1 MPFYILR
8 IENDLI
14 SIPLIK
20 NMVVISKILPLLAA
34 GLGLFFL
41 VNAITR
47 PAHAQQTAG
56 ALTSTFGSL
65 GSAGSALSSLGR
77 GVGSGLAGLFQPVW
91 EVANLFERFSGLASG
106 SANVSPV
113 AQESI
118 GGGGGGSPTWTM
130 TGGQQ
135 AMPGSRYDVGGSNIK
150 ISTIGWDTPVTVPLS
165 EEARKWYTNLGV
177 DIS

>member
-34 GLGLFFL
+34 GVGLFFL

-56 ALTSTFGSL
+56 ALTSTL
-65 GSAGSALSSLGR
+65 GSVGAAGSAISQLGR

-91 EVANLFERFSGLASG
+91 EVANLFQRFSNLASG

-113 AQESI
+113 AQES
-118 GGGGGGSPTWTM
+118 GGGGGSPTWTL
-130 TGGQQ
+130 TSGQQ
-135 AMPGSRYDVGGSNIK
+135 ATPGSIYDVGGSNIRTT
-150 ISTIGWDTPVTVPLS
+150 TIGWDTPVSIPLS
-165 EEARKWYTNLGV
+165 EEARKWYKEIGV
-177 DIS
+177 DVS

>member
-1 MPFYILR
+1 MPFYSLR

-34 GLGLFFL
+34 GVGLFFL

-56 ALTSTFGSL
+56 ALTSTFGSI
-65 GSAGSALSSLGR
+65 GSAGSAISQLGR

-91 EVANLFERFSGLASG
+91 EVANLFQRFSSLASG

-113 AQESI
+113 AQEAI
-118 GGGGGGSPTWTM
+118 GGGGSPTWTL
-130 TGGQQ
+130 TGQQ
-135 AMPGSRYDVGGSNIK
+135 ATPGSIFDVGGRNIQTT
-150 ISTIGWDTPVTVPLS
+150 TIGRDTPVTVPLS
-165 EEARKWYTNLGV
+165 EQARNWYKNIGV
-177 DIS
+177 DVS

>member
-1 MPFYILR
+1 
-8 IENDLI
+8 
-14 SIPLIK
+14 
-20 NMVVISKILPLLAA
+20 MVIGGLVSKILPLIAA
-34 GLGLFFL
+34 GVGLFFL

-91 EVANLFERFSGLASG
+91 EVANLFERFSSLSSG

-113 AQESI
+113 AQEAV
-118 GGGGGGSPTWTM
+118 GGGGGPTWTVVGSEHY
-130 TGGQQ
+130 T
-135 AMPGSRYDVGGSNIK
+135 PGSIFDVGGRNIQTT
-150 ISTIGWDTPVTVPLS
+150 TIGWDTPVTVPLS
-165 EEARKWYTNLGV
+165 EEARDWYKNIGV
-177 DIS
+177 DVS